1 MAKYCG
7 LRKIFEYFKH
17 FFMFSPYFYD
27 AVRDSTNTASIVTTL
42 PKWLF
47 GRDLKGSG
55 RNLIKVIA
63 RRLFGGTE

>member
-1 MAKYCG
+1 
-7 LRKIFEYFKH
+7 
-17 FFMFSPYFYD
+17 MFSPYFYD